1 MDNHQRSL
9 AARQWPIGLM
19 LLLVSVCISAA
30 EPFQISDIRVEGLER
45 ISAGSVFNYLPV
57 EVGDTLTDDKTA
69 DAMQA
74 LFRTGFFE
82 DIEFDREGNIL
93 VVRVSER
100 PAITE
105 ISLEGNKDIKSED
118 LLRALSDFGLSEGDV
133 FERRTLERV
142 QQSLTKEYYNRG
154 KYNVLVDASVDELQ
168 RNRVRVNI
176 EITEGDAATI
186 KHINVVG
193 NTVFTDEEILEDF
206 ESSTGNWLSWYSRD
220 DQYSQEKLQGDLES
234 LQSYY
239 MDRGYIDFEIEST
252 QVSISP
258 DRKDIYITA
267 NVREGDLFTISEVQI
282 TGDLVLPEEDLR
294 RFIVLR
300 EGQTFSRR
308 LLEASTENITQRL
321 SGVGYAFADIN
332 PIPDIDKESKTV
344 KLTLLVDPGQRVYV
358 RRVNF
363 TGNSKTK
370 DEVLRREMRQFEGS
384 VFSQFMVDRS
394 RLRLQRLS
402 FIEEVNIETPRVS
415 EDQVDVNIAIKE
427 RTAGSFTFGLGFS
440 QVTGILGSLSINQEN
455 FLGSGKQ
462 AGVSLQNSRF
472 FSRFDLSYVDPYWTE
487 DGVSRGYNLSIRE
500 LDQGEANI
508 ASYLAD
514 TKALSTSFGIPITE
528 VDRVRLLIGVE
539 DTAITPFLG
548 VGPDIFEELVFY
560 DLGEYCDLRT
570 DPGPPVTAIDP
581 NCFSPADVPAD
592 QPPDQTGYRTID
604 NALTLR
610 TELLWSRDS
619 RNRFFSPTRGSIQR
633 AGLEIA
639 VPGSTIEYFKMSYN
653 ARKYFPLSR
662 SFTFALSGDLGYGD
676 TYGDAGDSEFG
687 LPFFEHFFAGG
698 VRSVRGYEDNTL
710 GPRVARV
717 LGENP
722 DTGEP
727 IFDPN
732 PRPIGGDLKITGSA
746 ELFFPIP
753 FAKNSNT
760 TRLSWFVDFG
770 QVYEDLDA
778 FDAGQMRYTTGLSL
792 QWQAPVGPV
801 IINLVAPLND
811 EPGDETETLQFA
823 FGNFF

>member
-1 MDNHQRSL
+1 MDNHRRNL
-9 AARQWPIGLM
+9 AARCWPLG
-19 LLLVSVCISAA
+19 LLLLLASVCASAA

-57 EVGDTLTDDKTA
+57 EVGDTLTEDKTA

-74 LFRTGFFE
+74 LFRTGFFD

-105 ISLEGNKDIKSED
+105 INLEGNKDIKSED

-176 EITEGDAATI
+176 NITEGDAATI

-267 NVREGDLFTISEVQI
+267 NVREGDLFTVSEVQI
-282 TGDLVLPEEDLR
+282 TGDLVLPEDDLR

-321 SGVGYAFADIN
+321 SGVGYAFADVN

-402 FIEEVNIETPRVS
+402 FIEEVNIETPRVAD
-415 EDQVDVNIAIKE
+415 DQVDVNIAIKE

-440 QVTGILGSLSINQEN
+440 QVTGILGSLSVNQEN

-462 AGVSLQNSRF
+462 AGISLQNSRF

-560 DLGEYCDLRT
+560 DLGEFCDLSS
-570 DPGPPVTAIDP
+570 DPGPPVTPVDP
-581 NCFSPADVPAD
+581 NCVAPADA
-592 QPPDQTGYRTID
+592 PPGLFPVTGYRTID

-639 VPGSTIEYFKMSYN
+639 VPGSTIEYFKMTYN

-676 TYGDAGDSEFG
+676 TYGDAADSEFG

-717 LGENP
+717 LGEDP
-722 DTGEP
+722 DTGEQ
-727 IFDPN
+727 FLDPN